1 MSLQEALRGR
11 LLTPQQVDAVKNGKP
26 RHRFDGANDKEGKE
40 YNLSLDKMVAIAVMA
55 SIRTQVAYAVQTWVE
70 TDDLDKDETLY
81 DRLDALISAIA
92 DGGMDL
98 DGDPATDD
106 TDDIYMVA
114 MQAAS
119 DYMGALGAD
128 DADLETLFN
137 SKDDDARNESAQ
149 RLLEFL
155 MEALGDD
162 EDAAEE
168 AVKNFAF
175 DMDSESNVFD
185 SANPTGTHKT
195 VFAIRQGQKV
205 MLRKR
210 VGPKLKRT
218 AKQKAALKKA
228 QMKSHKPSAI
238 KRRVK
243 SVKLGHKLG
252 VYKANVGKFNG

>member
-1 MSLQEALRGR
+1 MSGLQEALRGR

-155 MEALGDD
+155 METLGDD
-162 EDAAEE
+162 EDEAEE
-168 AVKNFAF
+168 AVKKFAF

-185 SANPTGTHKT
+185 SANFKKT
-195 VFAIRQGQKV
+195 PVIRGGKKI
-205 MLRKR
+205 MLKKR
-210 VGPKLKRT
+210 LGPKLKRT
-218 AKQKAALKKA
+218 AKQKAALAKA
-228 QMKSHKPSAI
+228 QMKAHSGQAKL
-238 KRRVK
+238 KRNK
-243 SVKLGHKLG
+243 SLKLGRKMGL
-252 VYKANVGKFNG
+252 Y